1 MKELLKNRMAVSMAA
16 ALMVC
21 LFLAP
26 VRPTEQSFL
35 FPEITAF
42 TSIEIDEEKTSEKRE
57 PRFFIF
63 DFLWVLFCSDDYL
76 R

>member
-21 LFLAP
+21 LLLAP

-42 TSIEIDEEKTSEKRE
+42 PSIELDEEKTSEKLE

-63 DFLWVLFCSDDYL
+63 DFLRELFCTDDD
-76 R
+76 

>member
-1 MKELLKNRMAVSMAA
+1 MKELLKNRLAVCMAA

-21 LFLAP
+21 LLLAP
-26 VRPTEQSFL
+26 VKPSEQSFL

-42 TSIEIDEEKTSEKRE
+42 PSIELDEEKNAEKLE

-63 DFLWVLFCSDDYL
+63 DFLRELFCTDND
-76 R
+76 

>member
-1 MKELLKNRMAVSMAA
+1 MKELLKNRLAVCMAA

-21 LFLAP
+21 LLLDP
-26 VRPTEQSFL
+26 MKPSEQSFL

-42 TSIEIDEEKTSEKRE
+42 PSIEFNEDKTSEKLE

-63 DFLWVLFCSDDYL
+63 DFLRELFCTDND
-76 R
+76 